1 MERHMAHAQEIRGRV
16 ENPGSPPRYKMALL
30 TWAAAFPL
38 LTAVNVLLGPEL
50 ASLPLLG
57 RTFLVTGI
65 LTSVL
70 TFVVMPRLTHLC
82 ANWLFAT
89 RDATRQDEHV
99 ALGEKF
105 SPQLDHQP
113 ASNLTLECAVW
124 ADRNR
129 KEVVWSGQFH

>member
-1 MERHMAHAQEIRGRV
+1 MEGRMASMHDIKSRGRV

-70 TFVVMPRLTHLC
+70 TFVVMPRLTQLC
-82 ANWLFAT
+82 ATWLFVSGDAKRQGERLAVAEKLT
-89 RDATRQDEHV
+89 RR
-99 ALGEKF
+99 
-105 SPQLDHQP
+105 LDLQSV
-113 ASNLTLECAVW
+113 SNLTQ
-124 ADRNR
+124 
-129 KEVVWSGQFH
+129 G